1 MKERETLGSRLGF
14 ILLSAGCAIGVGN
27 VWRFP
32 YITGQYGGG
41 FFVLVY
47 VLFLAILGIPIMTME
62 YAMGRATKRS
72 ILPAYR
78 LLEPK
83 GSHWHLMGYLS
94 MAGNYVLLM
103 YYSVVSAWIFYY
115 AYLMM
120 KGTFLGLD
128 TAQVEAIYGGMMG
141 SPRILVLVMLVV
153 VVLTAVICSMGLK
166 KGVESITK
174 FMMMALL
181 ALMVILGI
189 RSLLLP
195 GSMEGISFYLKPN
208 LANMEK
214 DGIWN
219 AVYAAL
225 NQSFFTLSIGMGG
238 MEIFGSYIDKDKRL
252 MGEAVTVTALD
263 TFVAITAGLI
273 IFPACFAYG
282 IAPDAGPKLIF
293 LTLPRVFSSMA
304 GGVVWGSLFFI
315 FLSFAALST
324 MIGVF
329 ENLQAFAIDLKGA
342 SRKAAG
348 LVNGIII
355 AIGSIPCALGFN
367 LWASFQPLRPGNT
380 VMDMEDFFVSNI
392 CLPVGSFI
400 ITLFC
405 TWKLGWGFDRFIEEA
420 NEGQGLSVARKF
432 QWYFKYILPCIVGF
446 LVVYGIVTY
455 FR

>member
-41 FFVLVY
+41 IFVLIY
-47 VLFLAILGIPIMTME
+47 ILFLLLLGIPIMTME
-62 YAMGRATKRS
+62 YAIGRASKRS

-78 LLEPK
+78 MLEPK
-83 GSHWHLMGYLS
+83 GSKWHLMGYLS

-103 YYSVVSAWIFYY
+103 YYSVISGWILHY
-115 AYLMM
+115 AVQMILGRFEGL
-120 KGTFLGLD
+120 GT
-128 TAQVEAIYGGMMG
+128 EAVGAVFAEMMG
-141 SPRILVLVMLVV
+141 SPTILVTDMLIIVFI
-153 VVLTAVICSMGLK
+153 TAAICSQGLK
-166 KGVESITK
+166 RGVESVTK
-174 FMMMALL
+174 VMMIALL
-181 ALMVILGI
+181 VLMLVLGI
-189 RSLLLP
+189 RSLMLP
-195 GSMEGISFYLKPN
+195 GAAEGLSFYLMPN
-208 LANMEK
+208 VENMK
-214 DGIWN
+214 KAGLWN
-219 AVYAAL
+219 CMYAAL

-238 MEIFGSYIDKDKRL
+238 MEIFGSYIDKNKRL

-263 TFVAITAGLI
+263 TFVAITAGFI

-293 LTLPRVFSSMA
+293 LTLPRVFSSMV
-304 GGVVWGSLFFI
+304 GGRIWGSLFFI

-342 SRKAAG
+342 LRKRAG
-348 LVNGIII
+348 IMNGIFI
-355 AIGSIPCALGFN
+355 AVFSIPCALGFN
-367 LWASFQPLRPGNT
+367 LWSSFQPLRPGNT

-392 CLPVGSFI
+392 CLPVGSFV

-405 TWKLGWGFDRFIEEA
+405 CHKYGWGFDNFLKEA
-420 NEGQGLSVARKF
+420 NEGRGIQVARKF
-432 QWYFKYILPCIVGF
+432 QWYFKYVLPVIVGF